1 MKLSATGVK
10 ALMEPGRYSDGNGLH
25 LFIGRTGNR
34 SWVQRVTVDG
44 RRRDIGLGG
53 YPAVSLKQA
62 RRQATLN
69 REAIAD
75 GKDPLAERR
84 RSTVPTFREAAQTVH
99 AANRPRWKNHRHAA
113 SWLQTL
119 ERHAFPKIGNMPV
132 DTIGRADV
140 LAVLTPIWT
149 TTPETARR
157 VRQRMRTVFRWAMA
171 HETMESNPAGEAI
184 DGALP
189 SLPKVKAH
197 LRALPYRETG
207 EALRTVDA
215 SQASPASKL
224 CLRFLVLTAA
234 RSGEARGA
242 SWEEIDTDGAVW
254 TVPGSRMKAGGEH
267 RVPLSTQ
274 ALEVFEAAH
283 RLRDG
288 SQLCFPVVPE
298 AGTYAE
304 RQDSDECAPKDRARG
319 TDDGARFQDV
329 VPDMDDGA
337 DGYVLGGRRGGPGSP
352 ARRRRGPGLCPLRP
366 VRAAPHADAAMGGL
380 PHGAVRE
387 RRLIRAPAMPK
398 PTVGPV
404 PATCWHESRRPGS
417 KSGAERSGGDQGQS
431 HVAVS
436 ASGCQWR

>member
-1 MKLSATGVK
+1 MKLSATGVR
-10 ALMEPGRYSDGNGLH
+10 ALREPGRYSDGNGLH

-34 SWVQRVTVDG
+34 SWVQRVTIGG

-69 REAIAD
+69 RETIAD
-75 GKDPLAERR
+75 GRDPLAERR
-84 RSTVPTFREAAQTVH
+84 RSTIPTFREAAQTVH
-99 AANRPRWKNHRHAA
+99 QANRPRWRNHRHAA

-119 ERHAFPKIGNMPV
+119 ERHAFPKIGSMPV

-140 LAVLTPIWT
+140 LSVLTPIWT

-224 CLRFLVLTAA
+224 CLRFLVLTAV

-242 SWEEIDTDGAVW
+242 SWDEIDTDRAVW
-254 TVPGSRMKAGGEH
+254 TVPASRMKAGEEH

-274 ALEVFEAAH
+274 AREVLEEAR
-283 RLRDG
+283 RLRDD
-288 SQLCFPVVPE
+288 SQLCFP
-298 AGTYAE
+298 
-304 RQDSDECAPKDRARG
+304 S
-319 TDDGARFQDV
+319 
-329 VPDMDDGA
+329 
-337 DGYVLGGRRGGPGSP
+337 
-352 ARRRRGPGLCPLRP
+352 PLRP
-366 VRAAPHADAAMGGL
+366 GHMLSDMTLTNVLRKTGLAELTTVHGFRTSFRTWTMEQTDTPWEVAEAALAHRLGDAVAQAYARSDLFGQRRTLMQLWADYLTEPYA
-380 PHGAVRE
+380 
-387 RRLIRAPAMPK
+387 
-398 PTVGPV
+398 
-404 PATCWHESRRPGS
+404 
-417 KSGAERSGGDQGQS
+417 GD
-431 HVAVS
+431 V
-436 ASGCQWR
+436 

>member
-1 MKLSATGVK
+1 MKLSATGVR
-10 ALMEPGRYSDGNGLH
+10 ALREPGRYSDGNGLH

-34 SWVQRVTVDG
+34 SWVQRVTIGG

-69 REAIAD
+69 RETIAD
-75 GKDPLAERR
+75 GRDPLAERR
-84 RSTVPTFREAAQTVH
+84 RSTIPTFREAAQTVH
-99 AANRPRWKNHRHAA
+99 QANRPRWRNHRHAA

-119 ERHAFPKIGNMPV
+119 ERHAFPKIGSMPV

-140 LAVLTPIWT
+140 LSVLTPIWT

-224 CLRFLVLTAA
+224 CLRFLVLTAV

-242 SWEEIDTDGAVW
+242 SWDEIDTDRAVL
-254 TVPGSRMKAGGEH
+254 TVPASRMKAGEEH

-274 ALEVFEAAH
+274 AREVLEEAR

-288 SQLCFPVVPE
+288 SQLCFPSSLRP
-298 AGTYAE
+298 GHMLSDMTLTNLLRKTGLAE
-304 RQDSDECAPKDRARG
+304 RTTVHGFRTSFRTWTMEQTDTSWEVAEAALAHRLGDAVAQAYARSDLFGQRRTLMQLWADYLTEPYAG
-319 TDDGARFQDV
+319 DV
-329 VPDMDDGA
+329 
-337 DGYVLGGRRGGPGSP
+337 
-352 ARRRRGPGLCPLRP
+352 
-366 VRAAPHADAAMGGL
+366 
-380 PHGAVRE
+380 
-387 RRLIRAPAMPK
+387 
-398 PTVGPV
+398 
-404 PATCWHESRRPGS
+404 
-417 KSGAERSGGDQGQS
+417 
-431 HVAVS
+431 
-436 ASGCQWR
+436 

>member
-1 MKLSATGVK
+1 MTLSATGVR
-10 ALMEPGRYSDGNGLH
+10 ALREPGRYSDGNGLH
-25 LFIGRTGNR
+25 LFIGRTGNK
-34 SWVQRVTVDG
+34 SWVQRVTIDG

-62 RRQATLN
+62 RRQAVLN

-84 RSTVPTFREAAQTVH
+84 RSSVPTFREAAQAVH

-140 LAVLTPIWT
+140 LSVLNPIWAT
-149 TTPETARR
+149 IPETARR

-171 HETMESNPAGEAI
+171 HEAIESNPAGEAI

-189 SLPKVKAH
+189 PLPKVKAH
-197 LRALPYRETG
+197 LRALPYRDTG
-207 EALRTVDA
+207 EALGTVDA

-242 SWEEIDTDGAVW
+242 SWDEFDTDRAVW
-254 TVPGSRMKAGGEH
+254 TLPASRMKAGEEH

-274 ALEVFEAAH
+274 ALEVLEAAH
-283 RLRDG
+283 HLRDG
-288 SQLCFPVVPE
+288 SPLCFPSPLRRGDMLSDMTLTNVLRKT
-298 AGTYAE
+298 GLAE
-304 RQDSDECAPKDRARG
+304 RTTVHGFRTSFRTWTMERTDTPWEVAEAALAHRLGDAVAQAYARSDLFEQRRTLMQLWADYLSEPSS
-319 TDDGARFQDV
+319 DDG
-329 VPDMDDGA
+329 
-337 DGYVLGGRRGGPGSP
+337 
-352 ARRRRGPGLCPLRP
+352 
-366 VRAAPHADAAMGGL
+366 
-380 PHGAVRE
+380 
-387 RRLIRAPAMPK
+387 
-398 PTVGPV
+398 
-404 PATCWHESRRPGS
+404 
-417 KSGAERSGGDQGQS
+417 
-431 HVAVS
+431 
-436 ASGCQWR
+436 